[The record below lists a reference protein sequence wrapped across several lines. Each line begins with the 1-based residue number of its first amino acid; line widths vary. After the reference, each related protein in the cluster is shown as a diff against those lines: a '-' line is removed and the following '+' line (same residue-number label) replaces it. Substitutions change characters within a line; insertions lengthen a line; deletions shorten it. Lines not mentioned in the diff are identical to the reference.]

1 MSESN
6 HPHIDTLRYMV
17 NSVYD
22 NIRMYMPELNDEYY
36 LPHVTELEDDEY
48 EEGPG
53 YNDPDEYFSDD

>member
-1 MSESN
+1 
-6 HPHIDTLRYMV
+6 MV

-53 YNDPDEYFSDD
+53 DNESDE